1 MSALATDKFFGP
13 DEAGECARLVHY
25 LLAHLGLPAADGK
38 LPKSLVDA
46 LAPLVAEQDKIVS
59 HLRTESRLAMAM
71 RDGTWVDES
80 VFNRGSYK
88 TPGPVVPRRFLQA
101 LPGTEPLRV
110 ARGSG
115 RLALAR
121 QLTAP

>member
-13 DEAGECARLVHY
+13 DEAGECARLVNY
-25 LLAHLGLPAADGK
+25 LLAHPGLLAADGK

-71 RDGTWVDES
+71 QDGTSVDES

-88 TPGPVVPRRFLQA
+88 KPGPGRPPRFPPT
-101 LPGTEPLRV
+101 LP
-110 ARGSG
+110 
-115 RLALAR
+115 
-121 QLTAP
+121 